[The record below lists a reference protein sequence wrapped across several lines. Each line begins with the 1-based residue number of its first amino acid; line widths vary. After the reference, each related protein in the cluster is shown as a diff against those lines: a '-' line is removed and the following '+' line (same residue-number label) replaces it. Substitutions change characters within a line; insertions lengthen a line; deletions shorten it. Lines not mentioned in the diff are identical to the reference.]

1 MIGGPYTDWSQK
13 LVGRGFLYPLAA
25 NDTTFG
31 TKYDGFRSFQSERGM
46 VKEKV
51 NSLPFV
57 GLRCPSELL
66 SDE

>member
-1 MIGGPYTDWSQK
+1 MIGGPYTARSQK
-13 LVGRGFLYPLAA
+13 NIGRGFLYPLAS
-25 NDTTFG
+25 NDTSFRA
-31 TKYDGFRSFQSERGM
+31 KDNGFRSFQSERGM